1 MKTISKL
8 ILAFLLLSA
17 YIHAQDS
24 LYVVKFDSSFVKFGI
39 NEIKR
44 ITFIKPQAFGTT
56 TDMEGHVYH
65 WITIGTQ
72 TWMVE
77 NLRTSKY
84 RSGESIKNITDKTE
98 WGNLLYTAKTPGWC
112 YYNNDSAKDSIN
124 GKLYNWFAVSDQRNI
139 APIGWHVASG
149 SEWLQLIDY
158 LKNNGYNYDGSAAT
172 IGNKLAKTIASSFGW
187 TESTVEGAPGNN
199 QSKNN
204 ITGFSAIPVGVRSS
218 DGSFYGVGNT
228 TAWWTSTDASN
239 AVYQKYQ
246 ACAYNEGLQY
256 DNSYLQ
262 EGQRYGQWNTYDF
275 GFSVRCI
282 KNDYKTSAPALT
294 TELYSLTE
302 NVAKILSRITDYGN
316 EPILRYNNTTSWQ
329 SGICWSDKP
338 TPTLADN
345 IVRATDPSNML
356 LNLVVEKG
364 KKYYVRAFATNTI
377 GTGYSNEI
385 IVENNTVSV
394 IIPTVKT
401 DSINKLSTAGAS
413 VYGKIESNGGADI
426 TAKGFCWS
434 TQASP
439 TIDLTTKT
447 VISGTTDIFSSL
459 LTGLIPNT
467 TYYVRAYATNSAGT
481 GYGDLIE
488 FKTLNISYQTITDIE
503 GNVYNTVKIGTK
515 EWMVQ
520 DLRTTKYRNGDPI
533 PNVTNNSEWIIL
545 TNGAQCAY
553 NNSLNSDSI
562 TKFGRLYNYY
572 AVKDTRNIAPLG
584 WHVATDDDWNSLETY
599 LIANGFNYDGTT
611 TGNKFAKS
619 LAAKS
624 DWTSSTVIGSIGN
637 DLSINDKSFFNAL
650 PTGFRNVGGT
660 YYNLGK
666 LCQWWSSTE
675 INDPTFQNIRYVFY
689 QNPDLTHT
697 IASKIC
703 GNSVRCVRDDISLPY
718 ISTSAV
724 ASITTNSAMSGGI
737 ITNDGGASVIARG
750 ICWSTTV
757 NPTIA
762 NSKTTDGI
770 GVGTFS
776 SLISGLTANTTY
788 YVRAYAT
795 NSIGTVYGNQI
806 EFKTIISSQTM
817 TDIEGNV
824 YHTVKIGTKEWMVE
838 DLRTTKY
845 RNGDPIPNVT
855 NNSEWIILTNGAQ
868 CAYNNSLNS
877 DSITKFG
884 RLYNYYAVK
893 DTRNIAPLG
902 WHVATD
908 DDWNSLETYLIANG
922 FNYDGTTTGNKFA
935 KSLAAKSDWTSSTV
949 IGSIGNDLSI
959 NDKSFF
965 NALPTGFRNVG
976 GTYYNLGKLCQWW
989 SSTEINDPTFQN
1001 IRYVFYQN
1009 PDLTHTIASK
1019 ICGNSVRCVRD
1030 DVSLPTLITSVISS
1044 VTSTT
1049 AIGGGNITSDGGA
1062 SITARGVCWSTSA
1075 NPTIANSKISQG
1087 TGTGTFTCS
1096 ITGLTPATTY
1106 YYRAFATNSV
1116 GTSYG
1121 EIQIC
1126 KPTFTTN
1133 HLATGTI
1140 TDIDGNT
1147 YNTITIGNQTWMMED
1162 LRTTHYRNGEA
1173 IINVPDSLTWIN
1185 ATYGAYSNYG
1195 NSSKAGMFY
1204 NWFAASDSRNIA
1216 PVGWH
1221 VPTNSDLTTLLT
1233 YLGGAEVAGEKMKS
1247 ETFLSNDCYSNN
1259 LSGFSG
1265 LMNGWRYNGKFE
1277 YAGTLSGW
1285 WTSTLS
1291 NPSDAYSLNLDNGVV
1306 YAMQGLTL
1314 KKVGLNIR
1322 CVKD

>member
-637 DLSINDKSFFNAL
+637 DLSINN
-650 PTGFRNVGGT
+650 
-660 YYNLGK
+660 
-666 LCQWWSSTE
+666 
-675 INDPTFQNIRYVFY
+675 
-689 QNPDLTHT
+689 
-697 IASKIC
+697 
-703 GNSVRCVRDDISLPY
+703 
-718 ISTSAV
+718 
-724 ASITTNSAMSGGI
+724 
-737 ITNDGGASVIARG
+737 
-750 ICWSTTV
+750 
-757 NPTIA
+757 
-762 NSKTTDGI
+762 
-770 GVGTFS
+770 
-776 SLISGLTANTTY
+776 
-788 YVRAYAT
+788 
-795 NSIGTVYGNQI
+795 
-806 EFKTIISSQTM
+806 
-817 TDIEGNV
+817 
-824 YHTVKIGTKEWMVE
+824 
-838 DLRTTKY
+838 
-845 RNGDPIPNVT
+845 
-855 NNSEWIILTNGAQ
+855 
-868 CAYNNSLNS
+868 
-877 DSITKFG
+877 
-884 RLYNYYAVK
+884 
-893 DTRNIAPLG
+893 
-902 WHVATD
+902 
-908 DDWNSLETYLIANG
+908 
-922 FNYDGTTTGNKFA
+922 
-935 KSLAAKSDWTSSTV
+935 
-949 IGSIGNDLSI
+949 
-959 NDKSFF
+959 KSFF